1 MKKRTIGLVLMGM
14 VMMAPTFAMASGH
27 DDVKIEK
34 RQGTCIEMS
43 DEVRAEYRELKDLYK
58 EGNMTKEEYKEKYK
72 EIFPN
77 GGHLMEKFHKDGKFE
92 GKEHEGKGYDGKE
105 YRKLKASKEWMDGM
119 KSYFDGEID
128 IDELVELHKTEHV
141 DKDMKRDIDY
151 DKFEERM
158 ELKKS
163 LVNGEITDE
172 EYCEALGIDHDRF
185 QEKAKLNKID
195 K

>member
-1 MKKRTIGLVLMGM
+1 MKKRTIGLVLIGM

-34 RQGTCIEMS
+34 REGTCIEMS

-77 GGHLMEKFHKDGKFE
+77 GGHLMEKSHKDGKF
-92 GKEHEGKGYDGKE
+92 EGKGYDGKE
-105 YRKLKASKEWMDGM
+105 YRKLKGSKAWLDGM

-128 IDELVELHKTEHV
+128 IDELIELHKTEHA

-151 DKFEERM
+151 DKFEEQM

-172 EYCEALGIDHDRF
+172 EYSEALGIDHDRF
-185 QEKAKLNKID
+185 QEKEKLNKID